1 MSDVPEDVATLVR
14 DAAKTMPGAF
24 GDTEAVVRRARRY
37 RRRRAG
43 AVVCATVFAI
53 LSAVTVPVLVGRAE
67 RGVQP
72 AVVPTTPRTSAAL
85 AQRLFIGISG
95 DISHERGLPEVRGDG
110 SVVYRDLPAGA
121 GDVVGLPDGR
131 LVTLVTADLQPG
143 TKRKDGPDVEGVSIK
158 LVVLTAGGG
167 VERSREVRIKGE
179 EMRLLGATGRTAYLA
194 RATGVV
200 AHDLASG
207 KESVVLPPLG
217 AALFQATDLAGGR
230 LAVAEGNG
238 NKGCILRV
246 TELAGGGKLP
256 PRNFANG
263 TCLPDH
269 VRLSPDGRLAAVA
282 YLRLNSTEKRLA
294 VLDVATGV
302 ALVDKPL
309 GSRPVTDVETVNTAG
324 VAWSDNRTVR
334 VAVTELPP
342 GANRVYR
349 LSQVLRVLTVIARL

>member
-1 MSDVPEDVATLVR
+1 MSDVPEDVAMLVR
-14 DAAKTMPGAF
+14 DAAKTVAGAF

-43 AVVCATVFAI
+43 AVACAAVFAI
-53 LSAVTVPVLVGRAE
+53 LSAVTVPVLAGRAE

-72 AVVPTTPRTSAAL
+72 AVVPTTARTSAAP
-85 AQRLFIGISG
+85 AQRLFLGISG
-95 DISHERGLPEVRGDG
+95 DISHGRGLPEVRGDG

-131 LVTLVTADLQPG
+131 LVTLVTTDLQPG
-143 TKRKDGPDVEGVSIK
+143 AKRKDGPDVERVSVK

-167 VERSREVRIKGE
+167 VERSREVRVKGE
-179 EMRLLGATGRTAYLA
+179 EIRLLGATERTAYLA
-194 RATGVV
+194 RAKGVV

-207 KESVVLPPLG
+207 KEAVVLPAFRAG
-217 AALFQATDLAGGR
+217 LFHAVDLAGGR

-246 TELAGGGKLP
+246 TEVP
-256 PRNFANG
+256 PWGFANG

-282 YLRLNSTEKRLA
+282 YLRLDSTEKRIV

-309 GSRPVTDVETVNTAG
+309 GSRPVTDVETVNAAG

-342 GANRVYR
+342 DANRVYR
-349 LSQVLRVLTVIARL
+349 LAEVLRVLTVTARP